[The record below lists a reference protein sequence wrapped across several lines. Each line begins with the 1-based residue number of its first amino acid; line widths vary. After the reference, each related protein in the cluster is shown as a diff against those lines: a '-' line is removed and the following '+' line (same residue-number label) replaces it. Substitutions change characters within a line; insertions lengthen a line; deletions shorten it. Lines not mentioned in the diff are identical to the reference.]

1 MTYNAY
7 MGDRSNCSRLPK
19 VTNKMSEIFVGVD
32 GCKGV
37 DSCKTSW
44 FAIALK
50 DNGDP
55 EANCF
60 RNISE
65 LWDRYKKASMILVD
79 IPIGLLDK
87 GNEERKCDKEARAKL
102 KSPRASSVF
111 PAPCRRAIREEDY
124 NKAKEI
130 NKDKTEKGLTKQTF
144 AIMSKIRDVDNFL
157 LNNKAAR
164 SRIKETH
171 PEICFWA
178 LSGHPMVH
186 SKKKS
191 EGQNERIKVLES
203 VYSRANDIFTCAK
216 STYRRKEV
224 AIDDI
229 LDALAA
235 AVTAMLG
242 YQNGFETL
250 PQEPERDSQ
259 GLPMQMLYYL
269 HET

>member
-1 MTYNAY
+1 
-7 MGDRSNCSRLPK
+7 
-19 VTNKMSEIFVGVD
+19 MSKIFVGVD

-65 LWDRYKKASMILVD
+65 LWDKYKKASMILID

-102 KSPRASSVF
+102 KPPRAYSVF

-144 AIMSKIRDVDNFL
+144 AIMPKIRDVDNFL

-164 SRIKETH
+164 SRIQETH
-171 PEICFWA
+171 PEICFWG
-178 LSGHPMVH
+178 LNGGHAMNH
-186 SKKKS
+186 KKKKR
-191 EGQNERIKVLES
+191 NRYDERKKVLES
-203 VYSRANDIFTCAK
+203 VCN
-216 STYRRKEV
+216 RKEWRKIEDLVKKCITPEYKKVYGV
-224 AIDDI
+224 ARDDVV
-229 LDALAA
+229 DALAA
-235 AVTAMLG
+235 AITAMLG
-242 YQNGFETL
+242 DRNMFEKL
-250 PQEPERDSQ
+250 PQKPERNSQ

-269 HET
+269 YNR